1 MAIIYVNKDN
11 FKEVLENN
19 ELVVLDFYANWC
31 APCRMLGEV
40 LEEVAMAN
48 SSLVIGKINVD
59 EEGELAQAFN
69 IRSIPQL
76 YICKNGKVHQNIS
89 GYVGA
94 DVILEAIK

>member
-1 MAIIYVNKDN
+1 MIVYVSKDN
-11 FKEVLENN
+11 FKEVIENN

-40 LEEVAMAN
+40 LEEVSETN
-48 SSLVIGKINVD
+48 PNLVIGKINVD
-59 EEGELAQAFN
+59 EEGELAQSFN

-76 YICKNGKVHQNIS
+76 YICKNGKIVQNIS

-94 DVILEAIK
+94 NVILEAIK